1 MLLDTY
7 CGITDTLGA
16 DCDSVEFDDNDDIE
30 ECHDDNVDVDWA
42 SVVVVELCTV
52 DGGVVEIVPASHHSV
67 RFPSITETC
76 FEDIVFLCTI
86 LLIFTSS

>member
-7 CGITDTLGA
+7 CGITDTLGV
-16 DCDSVEFDDNDDIE
+16 DCDCDVEFDANADIE
-30 ECHDDNVDVDWA
+30 ECHDDDVDVDWA

-67 RFPSITETC
+67 RFPSITETFLKILC
-76 FEDIVFLCTI
+76 FFLQN
-86 LLIFTSS
+86 FTDLYL